1 MTQRVLN
8 TEDLDRLGQA
18 VISLTKELWA
28 LKDRQRILE
37 SALADAGFLGKDIVE
52 TYAPDEA
59 LTATLSAERRQLIDS
74 VLNTLATPSLK
85 TPHR

>member
-8 TEDLDRLGQA
+8 TEDIDQLGQA

-37 SALADAGFLGKDIVE
+37 AALADAGVLGKDIVD
-52 TYAPDEA
+52 TYEPDAA
-59 LTATLSAERRQLIDS
+59 LAATLSAERRQLIDS
-74 VLNTLATPSLK
+74 VLNTLSTPSLK